1 MSMPDHIHLLNILLA
16 DDGSLDSR
24 AAAELIASL
33 PHARES
39 RITVLRVSMPTQTAE
54 LAMIEERLNHTRD
67 LLKSRHLHVHAE
79 LLLGYPSEKILEYAE
94 QHHPDIIVMGA
105 KGLRSAIGLQLGGVA
120 MHLVEDGRWPVLVVR
135 APFQGLARILLVTDG
150 SEASG
155 VACEYLGRF
164 PIPEAAEVRVA
175 HVLPP
180 PQAAIYLDPV
190 GGAVPLMTEE
200 ERAAQNTLETE
211 HGNEILS
218 LACGSLAAHGVQATP
233 VLLRG
238 DAAEEIINFVRE
250 QRISLIVAG
259 SNGLGPVRAW
269 LLGSVSRK
277 LVHYSERSVLI
288 VRRLFPA

>member
-1 MSMPDHIHLLNILLA
+1 MASEQIRLLNILLA
-16 DDGSLDSR
+16 DDASPDSR
-24 AAAELIASL
+24 AAAEMIASL

-39 RITVLRVSMPTQTAE
+39 QITVLRVFMPTQTAE

-67 LLKSRHLHVHAE
+67 LLKSRHMHVHAE

-135 APFQGLARILLVTDG
+135 APFHGLARILFVTDG
-150 SEASG
+150 SQASNI
-155 VACEYLGRF
+155 ACEYLGRF
-164 PIPEAAEVRVA
+164 PLPETVEVRTA

-180 PQAAIYLDPV
+180 PRAAVYVDPI
-190 GGAVPLMTEE
+190 GGTVPLMTEE
-200 ERAAQNTLETE
+200 ELAAHNTLETE
-211 HGNEILS
+211 QGNEILS
-218 LACGSLAAHGVQATP
+218 TACRSLAAHGVPSTP

-238 DAAEEIINFVRE
+238 DAAEEIIKYARE
-250 QRISLIVAG
+250 QKTDLIVAG

-277 LVHYSERSVLI
+277 LAHYSDRSVLI
-288 VRRLFPA
+288 ARRLPPA